1 MDKLLFDKKDEQ
13 NYYQVL
19 NCSSS
24 SNKEQITREYRLLC
38 KQHHPDK
45 ANDTDN
51 DKDNE
56 KYLRWKMFRFS
67 WFLCIFFYEWFVN
80 HMT

>member
-38 KQHHPDK
+38 KQHQPDK

-56 KYLRWKMFRFS
+56 KYLR
-67 WFLCIFFYEWFVN
+67 
-80 HMT
+80 

>member
-24 SNKEQITREYRLLC
+24 SNKEQITKEYRLLC
-38 KQHHPDK
+38 KRYHPDK
-45 ANDTDN
+45 AEEPGN
-51 DKDNE
+51 DKDSE
-56 KYLRWKMFRFS
+56 QYLR
-67 WFLCIFFYEWFVN
+67 
-80 HMT
+80 